1 MTTDADVGE
10 MVRIARESQGMSQ
23 TGLAKAMRP
32 YCKWFQTTVARIE
45 SGERPLRY
53 LEALALRNVIPF
65 SEGGSVANYY
75 KGALE
80 MVREFI
86 EKEIERHE

>member
-1 MTTDADVGE
+1 
-10 MVRIARESQGMSQ
+10 MVRVARESVGLSQ
-23 TGLAKAMRP
+23 TALAKTMRAEFG
-32 YCKWFQTTVARIE
+32 WFQTTVARIE

-53 LEALALRNVIPF
+53 LEAQGLRKVIPF
-65 SEGGSVANYY
+65 GGDESSINYF

-86 EKEIERHE
+86 EKEIDRHE